1 MINTV
6 FAHVLAL
13 LTEGNM
19 DDRMAEAVEQAAVV
33 LVCFSKKYQESA
45 NCKKGKREETD
56 QTIVDKQ

>member
-1 MINTV
+1 M
-6 FAHVLAL
+6 VLAV